1 MVGGLDQD
9 SREAIVDAIS
19 RAEDLT
25 SGEIR
30 VHIQSKCRGDVMRK
44 ALRIFRRL
52 RMERTRER
60 NGVLVFIA
68 LDSRRFAILGD
79 RGIHECVGDG
89 FWGKTRDIMG
99 SYFAKGLIKE
109 GVVAGVMSV
118 GEQLK
123 KFFPAKSQ
131 DVNELPDKVTES

>member
-1 MVGGLDQD
+1 VV
-9 SREAIVDAIS
+9 REIIDAIS

-30 VHIQSKCRGDVMRK
+30 VHIQSKCRGDVMQK
-44 ALRIFRRL
+44 ALKTFRRL

-60 NGVLVFIA
+60 NGVLIFVA
-68 LDSRRFAILGD
+68 LDSRKFAILGD
-79 RGIHECVGDG
+79 RGIHECVGDA

-99 SYFAKGLIKE
+99 TYFTKGHIKE
-109 GVVAGVMSV
+109 GVVAGVMSA

-123 KFFPAKSQ
+123 KFFPLKPG
-131 DVNELPDKVTES
+131 DVNELPDTVTES

>member
-1 MVGGLDQD
+1 MV
-9 SREAIVDAIS
+9 EAIVDAIS

-30 VHIQSKCRGDVMRK
+30 VHLQKKCRGDVMEK
-44 ALRIFRRL
+44 TLQVFKRL
-52 RMERTRER
+52 RMDRTKDR
-60 NGVLVFIA
+60 NGVLIFIA
-68 LDSRRFAILGD
+68 LDSRKFAIVGD
-79 RGIHECVGDG
+79 RGIHERVGDE

-99 SYFAKGLIKE
+99 TYFAKGLVKE

-123 KFFPAKSQ
+123 KFFPAKPK
-131 DVNELPDKVTES
+131 DVNELPDKVTED